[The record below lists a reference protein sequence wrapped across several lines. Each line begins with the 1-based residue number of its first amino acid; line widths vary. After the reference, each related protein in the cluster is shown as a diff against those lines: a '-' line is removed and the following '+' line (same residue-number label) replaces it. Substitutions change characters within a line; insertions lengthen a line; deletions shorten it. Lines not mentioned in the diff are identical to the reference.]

1 MYIAHINDR
10 NEEQTCNEHSRN
22 TAQIAAN
29 LLKDVNLYNVGYLSG
44 LLHDMGKYSDEF
56 LEYIQSRG
64 QNGKRVIHSFTG
76 VSFILGKYHNGDL
89 YRIVTAEII
98 ALVIGSHHG
107 LFDIYDEETNR
118 DKCTNNNFKYRC
130 AYKSEYSQ
138 EAIKNFFSECAT
150 DDEISKLFELC
161 IAEIKEY
168 LELLYFECSPKN
180 GEEIFYYYLG
190 ILFRLILSAVVEGD
204 RQDTASFM
212 NGRKFNNYKKT
223 EWMPYLESIESYL
236 KTLPTEKEIQKV
248 RRAYSDCCSN
258 FSKEK
263 GAIYLLDMPTGGGKT
278 IASVRYAINHAANY
292 EKKRVFYVAPLLTIL
307 EQNEKVIRN
316 LVGSDKDILSHYSS
330 IINEDDDE
338 EDACSEK
345 EFLQESWDSQI
356 IITSL
361 AQFLQTLFSGKMASV
376 RRFNALANSVII
388 FDEIQSLPIKVYSM
402 FNLTMNFLSNYCG
415 ATIVL
420 CSATIPSFEKAKYQM
435 KISDKKMINKDILN
449 ETKNVFK
456 RTDIKEWDNDVFI
469 DDIPSILIAKLEHFD
484 SILLVCNKKDEAK
497 KIYCDL
503 KERTSV
509 KLFHLSASMCQ
520 KHRKDVLNDL
530 NKSLQKKEKLICV
543 STQVIEAGIDISF
556 SIVFRFAAGLDSVVQ
571 SAGRCN
577 RNGESIVPEPVF
589 ILNVKNENLKA
600 LREIQEEKNALL
612 NLLHNFKERPVDF
625 ANDLASEAS
634 ISHYYHVLFDS
645 QDFCAQDFPNPSG
658 IGNPT
663 LFSLLSMNRQ
673 VIKTG
678 IKEDLDKYIFRQSFK
693 KAGHL
698 FSVFDNNQKS
708 IVVPYLEEGQDI
720 IAKLQTD
727 TLKYD
732 YDYRKKILE
741 RAKEYSVNVFDF
753 TFNNLCKIGAIT
765 SIENIGVFCLKD
777 GYYGETG
784 VSEKEDDECNML
796 IL

>member
-1 MYIAHINDR
+1 MYIAHINDK
-10 NEEQTCNEHSRN
+10 NEIQTCNEHSKN
-22 TAQIAAN
+22 TAKIAAH
-29 LLKDVNLYNVGYLSG
+29 LLKDIGLSNIGYLSG

-76 VSFILGKYHNGDL
+76 VSFILGKYHDGDL

-107 LFDIYDEETNR
+107 LFDIYSSSDSTNQ
-118 DKCTNNNFKYRC
+118 FKYKCKKQIDYDKR
-130 AYKSEYSQ
+130 
-138 EAIKNFFSECAT
+138 AIKNFFAECT
-150 DDEISKLFELC
+150 SNDEVGKLFELSVN
-161 IAEIKEY
+161 EIKKY
-168 LELLYFECSPKN
+168 LDLFLSGYSQNK
-180 GEEIFYYYLG
+180 EEKKLYYYLSN
-190 ILFRLILSAVVEGD
+190 LFRLILSAVVEGD

-212 NGRKFNNYKKT
+212 NGRKNNNFNKADWST
-223 EWMPYLESIESYL
+223 YLKSIDSYL
-236 KTLPTEKEIQKV
+236 KSLSSETEIQKV
-248 RRAYSDCCSN
+248 RMIYSNCCSV

-278 IASVRYAINHAANY
+278 IASVRYAINHATNY
-292 EKKRVFYVAPLLTIL
+292 GKKRIFYVAPLLTIL

-330 IINEDDDE
+330 IINEDYDE
-338 EDACSEK
+338 EDTCSEK
-345 EFLQESWDSQI
+345 ELLQESWNSHI

-361 AQFLQTLFSGKMASV
+361 VQFLQTLFSGKMASV
-376 RRFNALANSVII
+376 RRYNALANSVII

-435 KISDKKMINKDILN
+435 DISNKKMISDDILN
-449 ETKNVFK
+449 ETKNVFR
-456 RTDIKEWDNDVFI
+456 RTDIKEWNDDVSVDGI
-469 DDIPSILIAKLEHFD
+469 HSILINKLDEFD
-484 SILLVCNKKDEAK
+484 SILLVCNKKDEAQ
-497 KIYCDL
+497 KIYCKL
-503 KERTSV
+503 KEETSV
-509 KLFHLSASMCQ
+509 RLFHLSASMCQ
-520 KHRKDVLNDL
+520 KHRKDVLKDL

-577 RNGESIVPEPVF
+577 RNGESIVPEPVYV
-589 ILNVKNENLKA
+589 LKVKDENLKA
-600 LREIQEEKNALL
+600 LKEIQEEKNALL
-612 NLLHNFKERPVDF
+612 NLLYNFKKRPIDF

-645 QDFCAQDFPNPSG
+645 QDSFAQDFPNPKG
-658 IGNPT
+658 KGNPT
-663 LFSLLSMNRQ
+663 LFSFLSDNSDI
-673 VIKTG
+673 VDNG
-678 IKEDLDKYIFRQSFK
+678 IKKEDSDKFIFRQSFNE
-693 KAGHL
+693 AGSL

-708 IVVPYLEEGQDI
+708 IVVPYLEEGRDI

-741 RAKEYSVNVFDF
+741 RAKEYSVNVFDYS
-753 TFNNLCKIGAIT
+753 FNCLCKEGAII
-765 SIENIGVFCLKD
+765 SIDDIGVFCLKD
-777 GYYGETG
+777 GYYSETG
-784 VSEKEDDECNML
+784 VSNKEDDECSTL